1 MLVILE
7 ADIEFIKDLLMNL
20 LILVVIGIALFF
32 LFPDIMR
39 EVFNLYGQLLG
50 PLVIIILVV
59 IALPT
64 KRRPRS

>member
-1 MLVILE
+1 MQ
-7 ADIEFIKDLLMNL
+7 FIKDLLMNL